1 MVPFVD
7 ERDHVYLHPAEF
19 IQMDL
24 IPLSS
29 LPSLS
34 SMLLINRPFRASQA
48 FPGQDVFVHK
58 SVLPGSLESWNGHQL
73 GWLQLCSL
81 EGVVSHGMY
90 VHSPSNRSLRAFFWG
105 HFLLKQKKFFIG
117 KTASG
122 YPKKW
127 SGSEDLWQSLHVR
140 NFPHVFFRPGGFAV
154 QGGAVAGPR
163 IWVNLQHGRRS
174 FDHEESI

>member
-58 SVLPGSLESWNGHQL
+58 SVLPVSLESWNGHLL

-105 HFLLKQKKFFIG
+105 HFLLKQKKFSLE
-117 KTASG
+117 T
-122 YPKKW
+122 KK
-127 SGSEDLWQSLHVR
+127 HV
-140 NFPHVFFRPGGFAV
+140 A
-154 QGGAVAGPR
+154 
-163 IWVNLQHGRRS
+163 
-174 FDHEESI
+174 

>member
-1 MVPFVD
+1 
-7 ERDHVYLHPAEF
+7 
-19 IQMDL
+19 MDL

-58 SVLPGSLESWNGHQL
+58 SVLPGSLESWNGHLL

-117 KTASG
+117 KKHGLMFSIKLSQETIRLRGPLAKFAR
-122 YPKKW
+122 PKLPTCIF
-127 SGSEDLWQSLHVR
+127 S
-140 NFPHVFFRPGGFAV
+140 
-154 QGGAVAGPR
+154 PR
-163 IWVNLQHGRRS
+163 WLRCPRRRCCWAPIWVNLQHGRRS
-174 FDHEESI
+174 FDREESI